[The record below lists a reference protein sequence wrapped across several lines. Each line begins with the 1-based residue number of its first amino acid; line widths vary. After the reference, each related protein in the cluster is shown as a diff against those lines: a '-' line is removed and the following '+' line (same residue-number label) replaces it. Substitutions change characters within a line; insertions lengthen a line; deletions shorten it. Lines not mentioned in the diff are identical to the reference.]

1 VLTLLTLAALAIGL
15 VLLFGVLSFLLH
27 LVGFVITLPF
37 RILGWTFRLVGLV
50 FLVVLGVLTAILAGG
65 VLLLP
70 LLPLALVALGVA
82 WLFRRRRRFAP
93 N

>member
-1 VLTLLTLAALAIGL
+1 VLTLLTLAALAAGIVL
-15 VLLFGVLSFLLH
+15 VFGVLSIVLH

-37 RILGWTFRLVGLV
+37 RIVGWAFRLVGFLLV
-50 FLVVLGVLTAILAGG
+50 LVLGGLAAVLAGG

-70 LLPLALVALGVA
+70 LLPFALVALGIA
-82 WLFRRRRRFAP
+82 WLVKRRRRFAP